1 MIANI
6 RNHWLALIVALALAL
21 GVTFSIVLS
30 RHDSL
35 PFSQTADTLPIAGN
49 PTEVSSDQTE
59 WIFRHFVDES
69 NALDK
74 AEWNAARVDHRS
86 VAYQIAAC
94 QEINDRDTMP
104 RQIFTALLMDLRPD
118 GSHAFATA
126 KGNETYKKLIGAQD
140 AKIALNSPE
149 QSILAF
155 SDAVSRTRMM
165 AAAEAEKNLPWI
177 QWLGI
182 AALIISGLTTLAL
195 TIQAKLS
202 GQVQTAAAKATAAPS
217 PGTQPSPGGATGAG
231 AGGAAVA
238 SGAAAPGASASQA
251 STRTELVHE
260 VFVYTAIVLS
270 VVATALTGL
279 KQIFDPTRAYTQ
291 TETALMHLQLLHQ
304 QIPSAIV
311 CNDKHADLPEKFQEW
326 NNQLSTEREKISPAY
341 LPNGYTPKQ

>member
-1 MIANI
+1 
-6 RNHWLALIVALALAL
+6 
-21 GVTFSIVLS
+21 
-30 RHDSL
+30 
-35 PFSQTADTLPIAGN
+35 
-49 PTEVSSDQTE
+49 
-59 WIFRHFVDES
+59 
-69 NALDK
+69 
-74 AEWNAARVDHRS
+74 
-86 VAYQIAAC
+86 
-94 QEINDRDTMP
+94 MP

-251 STRTELVHE
+251 STRTELVHK

-311 CNDKHADLPEKFQEW
+311 CTDKHADLPEKFQEW

-341 LPNGYTPKQ
+341 LPNGYTPRQ